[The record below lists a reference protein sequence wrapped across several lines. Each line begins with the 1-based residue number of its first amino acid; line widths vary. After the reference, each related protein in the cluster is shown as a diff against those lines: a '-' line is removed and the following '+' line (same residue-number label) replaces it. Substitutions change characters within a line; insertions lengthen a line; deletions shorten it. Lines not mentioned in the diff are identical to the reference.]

1 MREVYNR
8 AMSMLSQ
15 LFGTAERLINVIDV
29 TVEIGEHEMLALS
42 KEQHILRQKRLAL
55 LLPSPSAD

>member
-29 TVEIGEHEMLALS
+29 TVEIGENEMLALS
-42 KEQHILRQKRLAL
+42 QEQHIVRQKRLAL
-55 LLPSPSAD
+55 LLPFPPAD